1 MKKLV
6 ISRCDE
12 YNWEKIYNVILSQLS
27 VLDISSKIKNKKV
40 LLKPNLLS
48 AHLPQEAVTTHPE
61 FLRAVIKLFKER
73 NNEVVVGD
81 SPSTTNF
88 DEVVSKTGIKKVC
101 EEEQVE
107 LINLST
113 YPTTEFEFN
122 KFGCKKLVVSK
133 IVTEVDFVVNLPKL
147 KTHSLTI
154 LTCGIKNMYGIVPG
168 LTKSLYHKYAPHPSD
183 FLEILYAVY
192 SFRPPDLTIV
202 DGIIGMDGEGPAGG
216 NPKKFGLILTSED
229 ATVIDYFVARSLFK
243 LPDYLLTKNKY
254 LNKPSEIVFLGVSN
268 KEIESIEVALP
279 QTISVI
285 NYFPKIVLDVI
296 KPLIWFR
303 PKIVQKLCKRCG
315 KCYQICPQKTIKKI
329 GGRYFIDYKNCIT
342 CFCCSETCPYK
353 SIKIERSLLY
363 KIFVFTKQIFKFLTK

>member
-1 MKKLV
+1 MNKLV
-6 ISRCDE
+6 ISRCEE
-12 YNWEKIYNVILSQLS
+12 YNWEKIYDIILSQLS
-27 VLDISSKIKNKKV
+27 VLDITSKIKNKKV
-40 LLKPNLLS
+40 LLKPNLLA

-88 DEVVSKTGIKKVC
+88 DEVVLKTGIKKVC

-133 IVTEVDFVVNLPKL
+133 IVTEVDFVINLPKL

-202 DGIIGMDGEGPAGG
+202 DGVIGMDGEGPAGG

-229 ATVIDYFVARSLFK
+229 ATVIDYFVVKSLFK
-243 LPDYLLTKNKY
+243 LPNYLLY
-254 LNKPSEIVFLGVSN
+254 
-268 KEIESIEVALP
+268 
-279 QTISVI
+279 
-285 NYFPKIVLDVI
+285 
-296 KPLIWFR
+296 
-303 PKIVQKLCKRCG
+303 
-315 KCYQICPQKTIKKI
+315 
-329 GGRYFIDYKNCIT
+329 
-342 CFCCSETCPYK
+342 
-353 SIKIERSLLY
+353 
-363 KIFVFTKQIFKFLTK
+363 